1 MGLGNPGETYA
12 KNRHNVGFIFVDW
25 LLNELTTSYKLPATS
40 FSYDKFSDA
49 DIVKIQHPTS
59 NFQLPTLL
67 AKPRTFMN
75 KSGFTANKLATSY
88 QLPATSLIVIHDD
101 LDIKLGEFKIQQGKG
116 PKVHNGLSSI
126 ESSLRFK
133 DFWRVR
139 IGIDNRDRF
148 AGTGEEYVLG
158 NFTKDENE
166 ILKNTFPIIFER
178 LEQILQDIESHPAE
192 H

>member
-1 MGLGNPGETYA
+1 MVILIGLGNPGKKYEM
-12 KNRHNVGFIFVDW
+12 NRHNVGFMFVDS
-25 LLNELTTSYKLPATS
+25 LLKKYSTDQRLSNIDY
-40 FSYDKFSDA
+40 SYDKYSDA
-49 DIVKIQHPTS
+49 DIAKIQYPIS
-59 NFQLPTLL
+59 NSQLPTLL

-75 KSGFTANKLATSY
+75 KSGFTANKLISNS
-88 QLPATSLIVIHDD
+88 QCPMSNLIVVHDD
-101 LDIKLGEFKIQQGKG
+101 LDIRLGEFKIQQGKG

-158 NFTKDENE
+158 NFTKDESE
-166 ILKNTFPIIFER
+166 
-178 LEQILQDIESHPAE
+178 ILQDTFSNIQKQLHSSLFSIAQ
-192 H
+192 